1 MCEPHD
7 NKTLK
12 HNIID
17 RLFLLGNN
25 YGQLKKIAK
34 IFNYI
39 DGKIMKLKL
48 GKKEIISYV
57 YPVVIMMYMIIL
69 NMQFCSDSL

>member
-25 YGQLKKIAK
+25 YGQLKK
-34 IFNYI
+34 
-39 DGKIMKLKL
+39 
-48 GKKEIISYV
+48 
-57 YPVVIMMYMIIL
+57 
-69 NMQFCSDSL
+69 